1 MTTEFAIRTTHHSRG
16 ETREVMKELFEV
28 MEGDHL
34 EVEVILTQRDHTIYF
49 TKTHRQDLLTVIAA
63 SQLSCG
69 QSATEPE

>member
-1 MTTEFAIRTTHHSRG
+1 
-16 ETREVMKELFEV
+16 MKELFEV

>member
-1 MTTEFAIRTTHHSRG
+1 
-16 ETREVMKELFEV
+16 MKELFEV

-34 EVEVILTQRDHTIYF
+34 EVVLAHRDYTIYF

-69 QSATEPE
+69 QSAIEPQ